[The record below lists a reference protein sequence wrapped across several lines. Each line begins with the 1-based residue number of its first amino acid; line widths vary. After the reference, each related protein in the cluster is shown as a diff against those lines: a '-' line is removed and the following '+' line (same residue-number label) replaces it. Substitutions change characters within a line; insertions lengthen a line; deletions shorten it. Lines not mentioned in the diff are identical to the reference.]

1 MRTALE
7 RLACAASELNT
18 GCDAAQAMERLDLF
32 HSMKIVW
39 KHCRKMLENL
49 ISIVLSHS
57 IVWKYSILEI
67 KLDPAFPVLRGREF
81 ERRVQDQEKQNRT

>member
-32 HSMKIVW
+32 HSMKIFW

-49 ISIVLSHS
+49 ISIVLSNS
-57 IVWKYSILEI
+57 IVWKYSIRN
-67 KLDPAFPVLRGREF
+67 KTRSSFSSAAGAGV
-81 ERRVQDQEKQNRT
+81 